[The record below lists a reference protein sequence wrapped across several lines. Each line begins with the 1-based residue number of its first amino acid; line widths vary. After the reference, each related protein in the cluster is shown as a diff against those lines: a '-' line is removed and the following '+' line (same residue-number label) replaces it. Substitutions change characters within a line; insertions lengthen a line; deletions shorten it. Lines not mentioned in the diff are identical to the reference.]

1 MLVCCYARREP
12 INFILLACFTLCE
25 AWMIA
30 GITAFYYTREVILA
44 GAITALVTSALTAY
58 AIQTKTRIE
67 VFSALIWVFYFALI
81 PLWIIGLFL

>member
-44 GAITALVTSALTAY
+44 GAITALVTSALTVY
-58 AIQTKTRIE
+58 AIKTKTKIMNTAKFIKKPRRKEKNARKIK
-67 VFSALIWVFYFALI
+67 SFY
-81 PLWIIGLFL
+81 